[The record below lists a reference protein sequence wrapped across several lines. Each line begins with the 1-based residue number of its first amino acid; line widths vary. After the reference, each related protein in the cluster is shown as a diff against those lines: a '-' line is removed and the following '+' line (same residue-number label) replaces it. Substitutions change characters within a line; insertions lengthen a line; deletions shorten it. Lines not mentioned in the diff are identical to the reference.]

1 MSSKSKII
9 KKVLALPYFAVVY
22 YSGITDGPLGGIA
35 AKLRAE
41 WPPTNVLRGKEEYKN
56 ERN

>member
-35 AKLRAE
+35 AKQRAE
-41 WPPTNVLRGKEEYKN
+41 WPPTNVLRGKEEYKG
-56 ERN
+56 